1 MIQINFQ
8 IFGDDKLF
16 DTVEGEGNF
25 GDGIIAFKDIQEKI
39 FLETQKI
46 CQERG
51 VKREDVMYSSPLC
64 FPTDERK
71 LNIFIMERVNSNFIE
86 DHTMAY
92 KLSEII
98 SRQIGDLIHMDVF
111 CSVGVELAAYHT
123 QEIIN

>member
-1 MIQINFQ
+1 
-8 IFGDDKLF
+8 
-16 DTVEGEGNF
+16 
-25 GDGIIAFKDIQEKI
+25 
-39 FLETQKI
+39 
-46 CQERG
+46 
-51 VKREDVMYSSPLC
+51 MYSSPLC